1 MPSLETIAAPLAVM
15 VHAEQAQYIG
25 RRLVDKL
32 SDTIP
37 RQLFDIAV
45 QAKSLG
51 KVRHSCCLCLALPCV
66 RCD

>member
-1 MPSLETIAAPLAVM
+1 MLTTSASLAERVVKANEVSRNLDGET
-15 VHAEQAQYIG
+15 AESA
-25 RRLVDKL
+25 L
-32 SDTIP
+32 SLTP

-51 KVRHSCCLCLALPCV
+51 KVRHSCCLCLALPCG